1 MKLRLNYKQLGEH
14 GKPLVILHGLLGT
27 LDNWMTLGKAFANE
41 GFKVYMVDQR
51 NHGKSPHSDEWNYE
65 IMANDLQHFLDEHFI
80 ADPIVLGHS
89 MGGKTVMK
97 HAQLFPNVV
106 EKYIV
111 VDISPRQYD
120 PHHQHILAGLKSID
134 LANLKTRKEADEALE
149 VYVKG
154 FGERQFLLKN
164 LDRSPDGYS
173 WKCNLPV
180 ITEKIGNV
188 GETQFTEEK
197 IAIPTLF
204 IRGDQSKY
212 IMDDDITLIQR
223 MYEDVQFVTIANA
236 GHWVH
241 AEQPKEFFEVV
252 KDFS

>member
-1 MKLRLNYKQLGEH
+1 MKLNFKQIGDV

-51 NHGKSPHSDEWNYE
+51 NHGKSPHSTDWDYE
-65 IMANDLQHFLDEHFI
+65 IMANDLQDFLDQQFI
-80 ADPIVLGHS
+80 ADPIIIGHS

-97 HAQLFPNVV
+97 HAQLYPTAV

-111 VDISPRQYD
+111 VDISPRHYE
-120 PHHQHILAGLKSID
+120 PHHQHILAGLRSID
-134 LANLKTRKEADEALE
+134 LSALKSRKDADEALE

-164 LDRSPDGYS
+164 LDRTSEGYS

-180 ITEKIGNV
+180 ITEKISNV
-188 GETQFTEEK
+188 GESQFTEDK
-197 IAIPTLF
+197 IEVPTLF
-204 IRGDQSKY
+204 IRGDKSQY

-223 MYEDVQFVTIANA
+223 MYTDVQFVTIAEA

-241 AEQPKEFFEVV
+241 AEQPKEFFQVV
-252 KDFS
+252 KDFA